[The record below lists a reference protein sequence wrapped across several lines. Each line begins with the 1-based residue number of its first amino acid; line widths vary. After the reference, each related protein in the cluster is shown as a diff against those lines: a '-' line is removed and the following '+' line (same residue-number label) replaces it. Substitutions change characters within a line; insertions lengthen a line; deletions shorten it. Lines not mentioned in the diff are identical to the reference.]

1 MLRLRDLVAVE
12 RLGLEV
18 LSSPDELERELR
30 WVHVTELP
38 DPGPYVR
45 DGELVLT
52 NGLWARRRVKA
63 DDWVATVAS
72 RGASGIVFGLLED
85 QPRPPAPVLTACV
98 RHHVPLLTLPIDVPF
113 AALTEQVADLH
124 AAERQRELT
133 DTVSRGHAL
142 AQALAEGGDEPRMLE
157 LLVRDHALPIA
168 LVSRAGEVLSA
179 RGVAAEAADAT
190 AIAAALDGPR
200 RVEEELADGTVA
212 AVFRVGALVDAEAAL
227 VCMKPYAELTRAER
241 SALEQ
246 TAGFLTLQL
255 ARRQTLQAI
264 ESRFAGELLEMLY
277 DPRRAPELPGRLRS
291 FAVEPDST
299 LATLSAALGAP
310 GPRTAAGADETVS
323 RAVRRFGVASVVTQ
337 GSDDIIV
344 IAAWPHGRD
353 RLIDAAEEVSHAL
366 RARWPQ
372 QQSTVGVGALAE
384 GHGELRRAVVEAREA
399 RRSGQR
405 RRRPTAVETY
415 DHVGSHRALLAYHDA
430 GTLSRFS
437 DTVLGAVRRQDTE
450 QRAELEHTLRTF
462 LAHGG
467 RFNETAEVLH
477 VHVNTLRNRLAR
489 IEELSGRDLGATE
502 DRVDLFLALHAQAT
516 E

>member
-1 MLRLRDLVAVE
+1 MLRLRDLVAIE

-18 LSSPDELERELR
+18 LSSPDELDRELR
-30 WVHVTELP
+30 WVHVTDLP
-38 DPGPYVR
+38 DPGPYLR

-52 NGLWARRRVKA
+52 NGLWARQRVKA
-63 DDWVATVAS
+63 DDWIATVAA
-72 RGASGIVFGLLED
+72 RGASGIVFGLLDD
-85 QPRPPAPVLTACV
+85 QPHPPGPVLTACA
-98 RHHVPLLTLPIDVPF
+98 RLHLPLLTLPVDVPF

-157 LLVRDHALPIA
+157 LLVRDHALPVA

-179 RGVAAEAADAT
+179 HGVTADAVDART
-190 AIAAALDGPR
+190 IAAALDGPR

-227 VCMKPYAELTRAER
+227 VCMKPYTELTRAER
-241 SALEQ
+241 SGLEQ
-246 TAGFLTLQL
+246 TASFLTLEL
-255 ARRQTLQAI
+255 ARRQAMQAI

-291 FAVEPDST
+291 FAVEPDAT

-310 GPRTAAGADETVS
+310 GPRTAPGADETVS
-323 RAVRRFGVASVVTQ
+323 RAVRRFGVANVVTQ
-337 GSDDIIV
+337 GSDDIVI

-353 RLIDAAEEVSHAL
+353 RLLDAAEEVSRAL
-366 RARWPQ
+366 GARWPQ
-372 QQSTVGVGALAE
+372 QQPTVGVGALAE

-405 RRRPTAVETY
+405 RRRPASVATY
-415 DHVGSHRALLAYHDA
+415 DQVGSHRALLAHHDA
-430 GTLSRFS
+430 TTLSRFVNS
-437 DTVLGAVRRQDTE
+437 VLGAVRRQDAE
-450 QRAELEHTLRTF
+450 HRSELEHTLRTF

-467 RFNETAEVLH
+467 RFNETADVLH

-502 DRVDLFLALHAQAT
+502 DRVDLFLALQAEST